1 VRRDFILTGLFVDP
15 RNGEFEFIGEFLGG
29 EQFGGLAVCVG
40 FFDRLFDCGL
50 DRVENRLAKN
60 GLRVIVAQLTAS
72 RVTL

>member
-40 FFDRLFDCGL
+40 FFIAFSTAAWIASRIAWPRTACGL
-50 DRVENRLAKN
+50 LSLN
-60 GLRVIVAQLTAS
+60 
-72 RVTL
+72 